1 MLPNADRYSEGGPG
15 VGLPR
20 TFKYKVWGL
29 VILIVFCGCMVSLF
43 RDDWM
48 WLARFGAII
57 VILTTV
63 MASFNTYVESKVDIT
78 LLSDYIDKSEEIY
91 QRMKDK
97 PHLYGIS
104 RPLTEEQARE
114 LISRERD
121 RINNVAQ
128 ASLERE
134 FSDDLKKMEWRIGSI
149 GTLLWGFADL
159 LNMIHHH

>member
-1 MLPNADRYSEGGPG
+1 
-15 VGLPR
+15 
-20 TFKYKVWGL
+20 
-29 VILIVFCGCMVSLF
+29 
-43 RDDWM
+43 
-48 WLARFGAII
+48 
-57 VILTTV
+57 